1 MISVIIP
8 TYNSGKYITR
18 CVNSILNQSYTDTE
32 IIIIDDGSTDN
43 TKQIVTEN
51 YSDNTRIRYVY
62 QNNSGVSSARNNG
75 LALAK
80 GEYLVFVDSDD
91 YAEPSYLQRLLHNS
105 REYNTDIVYCGY
117 NIIESNNRLNDLDTL
132 IKLASNNQTY
142 EISPYE
148 AINYVIS
155 VDPKHTLYGYV
166 WRNLFKT
173 KIIRQNQIRF
183 RTDIHISED
192 FQFILEYLLNAKKV
206 GLVPEP
212 LYNYVINET
221 SVTTKYIPSLHNDMY
236 SVNDWMRKHI
246 LPSFPALNSNIIS
259 CEANTYLAAIQNIC
273 RSTSPYRIWHRI
285 KLAYTLKS
293 QYEYRPIIRFT
304 VSKRN
309 RLKAQI
315 AFILFA
321 LELDWAYVLLFSTK
335 EKFTRR

>member
-18 CVNSILNQSYTDTE
+18 CVDSILNQSYTDTE

-51 YSDNTRIRYVY
+51 YSNNPRVRYVY
-62 QNNSGVSSARNNG
+62 QKNSGVSVARNNG
-75 LALAK
+75 LSLAK
-80 GEYLVFVDSDD
+80 GEYLVFIDSDD
-91 YAEPSYLQRLLHNS
+91 YVEQFYLQHLLHNS
-105 REYNTDIVYCGY
+105 QIYSTDIVYCGY
-117 NIIESNNRLNDLDTL
+117 NIIGSNTRLNDLDTITRL
-132 IKLASNNQTY
+132 TSNNSTY

-148 AINYVIS
+148 AIDYVIS
-155 VDPKHTLYGYV
+155 VNPKHTLYGYV

-173 KIIRQNQIRF
+173 KIIRQNQICF
-183 RTDIHISED
+183 HTDIHISED

-221 SVTTKYIPSLHNDMY
+221 SVTTKYIPSLHNDMH

-246 LPSFPALNSNIIS
+246 LPSFPALNSNIIL

-273 RSTSPYRIWHRI
+273 RNTSPYSIWHRMR
-285 KLAYTLKS
+285 LAYSIKS
-293 QYEYRPIIRFT
+293 QYEYRPIIRFA
-304 VSKRN
+304 VSKKN

-321 LELDWAYVLLFSTK
+321 LELDWAYILLFSTK
-335 EKFTRR
+335 EKFTR